1 MNTVEFYNLLE
12 KKADSRANCWMISGY
27 TIYWN
32 GKIWSIGV
40 NKTGDLYHS
49 KEPWSLAFIKELLD
63 LKE

>member
-1 MNTVEFYNLLE
+1 MNTVKFYNLLE
-12 KKADSRANCWMISGY
+12 QKADSRTNCWLIAGY

-40 NKTGDLYHS
+40 NKTGDLFHS
-49 KEPWSLAFIKELLD
+49 KEPWTLPFVKELLE